1 MFKRGVLSRQ
11 KAIAGYLFAAPG
23 LILLLVFAVIPI
35 LFSFYLSFH
44 EWNMLGSVATA
55 KPVGWQNY
63 ITVLQ
68 DEIFILSMVN
78 TFKYAAGMVIITL
91 AVALVLAVALN
102 SSIKLQGLFRTVYF
116 IPVITSM
123 VAVSIV
129 WSYLYHPSYGFL
141 NQALS
146 FFGFGPMRF
155 LRSADQ
161 ALYSVMA
168 VDIWKRIG
176 YYMVIFLAGLQ
187 VVPRSL
193 YEAARIDGAS
203 TTQVFFKITIPMIK
217 PTILLSVIVCTIEAL
232 RVFTPIY
239 VMTKGGPANASMVAV
254 LHMYNTAFTYLR
266 MGRASAMAV
275 ILFVVI
281 FVISLI
287 QTRLMREG
295 GISGY

>member
-1 MFKRGVLSRQ
+1 
-11 KAIAGYLFAAPG
+11 
-23 LILLLVFAVIPI
+23 
-35 LFSFYLSFH
+35 
-44 EWNMLGSVATA
+44 WNMLGSVATA

-78 TFKYAAGMVIITL
+78 TFKYTAGMVIITL

-155 LRSADQ
+155 FRSADQ

-176 YYMVIFLAGLQ
+176 YYMV
-187 VVPRSL
+187 
-193 YEAARIDGAS
+193 
-203 TTQVFFKITIPMIK
+203 
-217 PTILLSVIVCTIEAL
+217 
-232 RVFTPIY
+232 
-239 VMTKGGPANASMVAV
+239 
-254 LHMYNTAFTYLR
+254 
-266 MGRASAMAV
+266 
-275 ILFVVI
+275 
-281 FVISLI
+281 
-287 QTRLMREG
+287 
-295 GISGY
+295 